1 MAGYVFAIGGDTE
14 IIKICAE
21 RGVYATR
28 LNSLASRPFE
38 ATLAD
43 YVSMKPGDNV
53 YFFSERKIYG
63 IGELVAV
70 GPDCKYSNFPGSST
84 CAAVDYADVRDDLL
98 VDSGEDSVWY
108 RWLCTFKASPYFF
121 EEGIDTDEVLVYK
134 PNTFKMLRAFWNV
147 SFIKLG
153 DEENESLKEILLL
166 RHQQEMRTGQRVWER
181 NQEMHD
187 LVGAHE
193 LDRYL
198 INRRVCFATV

>member
-1 MAGYVFAIGGDTE
+1 MAGYVFAIGGNTE

-70 GPDCKYSNFPGSST
+70 GPDCKYSNFPDSSA
-84 CAAVDYADVRDDLL
+84 C
-98 VDSGEDSVWY
+98 E
-108 RWLCTFKASPYFF
+108 F
-121 EEGIDTDEVLVYK
+121 
-134 PNTFKMLRAFWNV
+134 
-147 SFIKLG
+147 
-153 DEENESLKEILLL
+153 
-166 RHQQEMRTGQRVWER
+166 
-181 NQEMHD
+181 
-187 LVGAHE
+187 
-193 LDRYL
+193 
-198 INRRVCFATV
+198 RRQSRP

>member
-63 IGELVAV
+63 IGELSQSAQIASIQIFRVHQ
-70 GPDCKYSNFPGSST
+70 
-84 CAAVDYADVRDDLL
+84 L
-98 VDSGEDSVWY
+98 V
-108 RWLCTFKASPYFF
+108 
-121 EEGIDTDEVLVYK
+121 
-134 PNTFKMLRAFWNV
+134 
-147 SFIKLG
+147 
-153 DEENESLKEILLL
+153 
-166 RHQQEMRTGQRVWER
+166 QQSITQM
-181 NQEMHD
+181 
-187 LVGAHE
+187 
-193 LDRYL
+193 
-198 INRRVCFATV
+198 

>member
-84 CAAVDYADVRDDLL
+84 CAAVEYADVRDDLL
-98 VDSGEDSVWY
+98 VDSGED
-108 RWLCTFKASPYFF
+108 TF
-121 EEGIDTDEVLVYK
+121 
-134 PNTFKMLRAFWNV
+134 LR
-147 SFIKLG
+147 K
-153 DEENESLKEILLL
+153 ESTP
-166 RHQQEMRTGQRVWER
+166 MRCWS
-181 NQEMHD
+181 
-187 LVGAHE
+187 
-193 LDRYL
+193 
-198 INRRVCFATV
+198 INRTRSRCFVPFGTSRL

>member
-63 IGELVAV
+63 IGELVAI

-108 RWLCTFKASPYFF
+108 RYA
-121 EEGIDTDEVLVYK
+121 
-134 PNTFKMLRAFWNV
+134 
-147 SFIKLG
+147 
-153 DEENESLKEILLL
+153 LL
-166 RHQQEMRTGQRVWER
+166 RHRRTFLRKESTPMRCWS
-181 NQEMHD
+181 
-187 LVGAHE
+187 
-193 LDRYL
+193 
-198 INRRVCFATV
+198 INRTRSRCFVPFGTSRL

>member
-84 CAAVDYADVRDDLL
+84 CAAVDYADVRDVL
-98 VDSGEDSVWY
+98 
-108 RWLCTFKASPYFF
+108 K
-121 EEGIDTDEVLVYK
+121 DTDECINVIRELVEQ
-134 PNTFKMLRAFWNV
+134 RV
-147 SFIKLG
+147 
-153 DEENESLKEILLL
+153 EESLDI
-166 RHQQEMRTGQRVWER
+166 
-181 NQEMHD
+181 
-187 LVGAHE
+187 
-193 LDRYL
+193 
-198 INRRVCFATV
+198 

>member
-84 CAAVDYADVRDDLL
+84 CAAVEYADVRDDLL

-108 RWLCTFKASPYFF
+108 RWLLHF
-121 EEGIDTDEVLVYK
+121 
-134 PNTFKMLRAFWNV
+134 
-147 SFIKLG
+147 
-153 DEENESLKEILLL
+153 
-166 RHQQEMRTGQRVWER
+166 
-181 NQEMHD
+181 
-187 LVGAHE
+187 
-193 LDRYL
+193 
-198 INRRVCFATV
+198 

>member
-63 IGELVAV
+63 YRRIGCV

-84 CAAVDYADVRDDLL
+84 CAAVGYA
-98 VDSGEDSVWY
+98 E
-108 RWLCTFKASPYFF
+108 C
-121 EEGIDTDEVLVYK
+121 EG
-134 PNTFKMLRAFWNV
+134 
-147 SFIKLG
+147 
-153 DEENESLKEILLL
+153 
-166 RHQQEMRTGQRVWER
+166 
-181 NQEMHD
+181 
-187 LVGAHE
+187 
-193 LDRYL
+193 
-198 INRRVCFATV
+198 

>member
-70 GPDCKYSNFPGSST
+70 GQIASIQIFR
-84 CAAVDYADVRDDLL
+84 VHQL
-98 VDSGEDSVWY
+98 V
-108 RWLCTFKASPYFF
+108 
-121 EEGIDTDEVLVYK
+121 
-134 PNTFKMLRAFWNV
+134 
-147 SFIKLG
+147 
-153 DEENESLKEILLL
+153 
-166 RHQQEMRTGQRVWER
+166 QRSIT
-181 NQEMHD
+181 QM
-187 LVGAHE
+187 
-193 LDRYL
+193 
-198 INRRVCFATV
+198 